1 MLTDAAHSL
10 KLHGFKNI
18 IFIGDSG
25 GNQSGMA
32 NVAEA
37 LSAQWGVEVAAIHI
51 LEYYRTPPGTPNVL
65 RDLGVIT
72 DDMPNDGIHD
82 GAAITLNMM
91 LTDPSSVR
99 WSERVKTGQAI
110 INGVSI
116 ADLGESLKLA
126 KAVSDARAERTA
138 EVIKQR
144 IAERQQ

>member
-1 MLTDAAHSL
+1 
-10 KLHGFKNI
+10 
-18 IFIGDSG
+18 
-25 GNQSGMA
+25 
-32 NVAEA
+32 
-37 LSAQWGVEVAAIHI
+37 
-51 LEYYRTPPGTPNVL
+51 VL

-99 WSERVKTGQAI
+99 WAERVKTGQAI

-126 KAVSDARAERTA
+126 KAVSGARAERTA
-138 EVIKQR
+138 EVIKRR